1 MYIIMFCSSSL
12 LTDFEKLHRANVINI
27 HTYVLIY
34 RLESVIF
41 VMILVFKKDLYTLYI
56 KPVQGMR
63 RY

>member
-27 HTYVLIY
+27 HTFVLIY

-41 VMILVFKKDLYTLYI
+41 VMILVFRKRLVR
-56 KPVQGMR
+56 PVH
-63 RY
+63 